1 MIFAVGNSSSV
12 FGSFFLTLIP
22 ATMQQENKPNEKE
35 FTSGDGKIEGN
46 NLSIGLFGRRL
57 KDKNWSDPLWVR
69 QDDTV
74 DLAY

>member
-1 MIFAVGNSSSV
+1 
-12 FGSFFLTLIP
+12 
-22 ATMQQENKPNEKE
+22 MQQQNKPNEKE
-35 FTSGDGKIEGN
+35 FTSGDGKIEGD